1 MDKHHQIPDN
11 SGIIRLSTAEPMSAP
26 LHIVLASTANT
37 VRDATLDT
45 LLLEIAHAHK
55 IIIVCGKDLN
65 KGTKAGCQL
74 DSTGAGV
81 SEFAGIPT
89 FSSKPDNF
97 FGIRPTK
104 PASLKDLF
112 DISALKD
119 GTSDSL
125 PRAASHSR
133 HPRKNFAC
141 VHAEH
146 RRAGEEAKL
155 SLGLPI
161 LDESLDDTAQEG
173 HIVISPTTGIA
184 RCIPL
189 HGSCELCIVTY
200 VATRVPCIFFT
211 ITKATRT
218 SFCPGCKAKSDE
230 RVARGQRA
238 LRIPKLRPSVVLYNE
253 EHPDSQAITA
263 VICRDL
269 DELGSYAVH
278 QPCMLLV
285 AGTSLQ
291 IPGTRSLVKEFASV
305 LRGSAKNRIILVN
318 LTFPSGQFCKKI
330 FDVWVEGDAQEFSQ
344 CLDAK
349 LSTPRAWRDG
359 VRQVP
364 VVAEGVGVGV
374 REKSLSGDVEQT
386 KSPGE
391 GRLSAPLLRGRTPP
405 SKGCRR
411 LTSNAASEA
420 RPRSSPTS
428 ALNRAAHA
436 PLDSFV
442 KRADCTSAISFSV
455 GSAVRDSL
463 LALTKLGFIRGAPA
477 PRLRYDSEGVRGRDF
492 SVGKRASSGCY

>member
-1 MDKHHQIPDN
+1 
-11 SGIIRLSTAEPMSAP
+11 MSAP

-55 IIIVCGKDLN
+55 IIIVC
-65 KGTKAGCQL
+65 
-74 DSTGAGV
+74 GAGV

-112 DISALKD
+112 DISALKTTESSSMLLKLI
-119 GTSDSL
+119 GQLYT
-125 PRAASHSR
+125 HSR
-133 HPRKNFAC
+133 TAQATPFHELLHTLDTRGKILRVYTQNIDALERK
-141 VHAEH
+141 
-146 RRAGEEAKL
+146 AKL

-189 HGSCELCIVTY
+189 HGSCETMHCDICRYSCPLPY
-200 VATRVPCIFFT
+200 SSPSQ
-211 ITKATRT
+211 KQHELP
-218 SFCPGCKAKSDE
+218 FCPGCKAKSDE

-349 LSTPRAWRDG
+349 LST
-359 VRQVP
+359 VY
-364 VVAEGVGVGV
+364 
-374 REKSLSGDVEQT
+374 
-386 KSPGE
+386 
-391 GRLSAPLLRGRTPP
+391 
-405 SKGCRR
+405 
-411 LTSNAASEA
+411 N
-420 RPRSSPTS
+420 
-428 ALNRAAHA
+428 
-436 PLDSFV
+436 
-442 KRADCTSAISFSV
+442 
-455 GSAVRDSL
+455 
-463 LALTKLGFIRGAPA
+463 
-477 PRLRYDSEGVRGRDF
+477 
-492 SVGKRASSGCY
+492 